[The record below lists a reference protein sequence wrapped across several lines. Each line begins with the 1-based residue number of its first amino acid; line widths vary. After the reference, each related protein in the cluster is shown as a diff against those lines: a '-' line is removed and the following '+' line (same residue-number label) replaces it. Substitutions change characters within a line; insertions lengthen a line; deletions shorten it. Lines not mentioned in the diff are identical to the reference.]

1 MMKGFI
7 SYYHKEPTV
16 ALLIIDMINDLEFED
31 GEKLYKPMRAAAEQ
45 ISSLKAWARS
55 FHIPVIYV
63 NDNYGYWQSD
73 FRELVNH
80 CLSENVRGQEI
91 ARMLPPADE
100 DYFVLKPQFSGFF
113 YTPLDLLLRYLNVRT
128 LILTGASGNMCVHF
142 TANDAYMR
150 GYKTIVPRDC
160 IASAHQQES
169 EKAIQIME
177 KVLKVTTTP
186 ATELSMRNVI
196 TEAQAYYEET

>member
-1 MMKGFI
+1 MKGYI
-7 SYYHKEPTV
+7 SDYHKEPTV
-16 ALLIIDMINDLEFED
+16 ALLIIDMINDLEFAQ
-31 GEKLYKPMRAAAEQ
+31 GKKLYEPMRAAANQ
-45 ISSLKAWARS
+45 IATLKAQAKS
-55 FHIPVIYV
+55 FHVPVIYV

-73 FRELVNH
+73 FKELVNH

-128 LILTGASGNMCVHF
+128 LILTGASGNMCVQF

-160 IASAHQQES
+160 IASAHKHEN
-169 EKAIQIME
+169 EEAIQMME
-177 KVLKVTTTP
+177 NVLGVNTAP
-186 ATELSMRNVI
+186 VAELSMRHVI
-196 TEAQAYYEET
+196 TEAQAYYEDT

>member
-1 MMKGFI
+1 MRGYI
-7 SYYHKEPTV
+7 NQYHKEQTI
-16 ALLIIDMINDLEFED
+16 ALLIIDMINDLEFEN
-31 GEKLYKPMRAAAEQ
+31 GKKLYKPMREAASQ
-45 ISSLKAWARS
+45 IATLKAYAKS
-55 FHIPVIYV
+55 YYIPVIYV

-73 FRELVNH
+73 FRQIVDH
-80 CLSENVRGQEI
+80 CLYEEVRGQEI
-91 ARMLPPADE
+91 AHMLKPLEE

-150 GYKTIVPRDC
+150 GYKVIVPRDC
-160 IASAHQQES
+160 TASVD
-169 EKAIQIME
+169 EKENKKALYMME
-177 KVLKVTTTP
+177 NVLRINTAPV
-186 ATELSMRNVI
+186 ADLSIRNLI

>member
-1 MMKGFI
+1 MKGYI
-7 SYYHKEPTV
+7 SHYHKEPTV
-16 ALLIIDMINDLEFED
+16 AMLIIDMINDLEFEN
-31 GEKLYKPMRAAAEQ
+31 GEKLYEPMRAAANQ
-45 ISSLKAWARS
+45 IAALKAQAKS

-63 NDNYGYWQSD
+63 NDNYGFWQSD

-91 ARMLPPADE
+91 VRILPPDDE

-128 LILTGASGNMCVHF
+128 LILTGASGNMCVQF

-150 GYKTIVPRDC
+150 GYHSIVPRDC
-160 IASAHQQES
+160 IASVHNHEN
-169 EKAIQIME
+169 EEAIQMME
-177 KVLKVTTTP
+177 KVLKVSTTP
-186 ATELSMRNVI
+186 AAELSMRNVI
-196 TEAQAYYEET
+196 TEAQAYYEDT